1 MSSSALFF
9 LFVSLSLFCFSTSHL
24 IHWSSLT
31 NTSVWKH
38 RRTTSW
44 CVYTFLPF
52 VRTTSWCVYTF
63 LPFVRTT
70 SWFVYTFLPFVRTTS
85 WCVDLSP
92 LCQNNLM
99 VCVHLSHV
107 GQNNLMV
114 CVHRSHVGQNNLKV
128 CVHRSYVGQNN
139 LSHVGHNNLM
149 VCGHRTPF
157 LGGSEQPYGVWTRP
171 AHVGQNNIMVCAHLS
186 HVGQNNVMVFCI
198 PVPSS
203 FGEYASFA
211 LYQWQISTF
220 RASQKFDSLGN
231 VKGRESAES
240 CGDQSDSKTVCPVLG

>member
-1 MSSSALFF
+1 MSSSTLFL

-31 NTSVWKH
+31 NTFVWKH
-38 RRTTSW
+38 R
-44 CVYTFLPF
+44 
-52 VRTTSWCVYTF
+52 
-63 LPFVRTT
+63 RTT
-70 SWFVYTFLPFVRTTS
+70 SWFVYTFLPCVRTTS

-114 CVHRSHVGQNNLKV
+114 CVHRSHVGQNNL
-128 CVHRSYVGQNN
+128 
-139 LSHVGHNNLM
+139 SHVGHNNLM

-171 AHVGQNNIMVCAHLS
+171 AHVGQNNILVCAHLS

-231 VKGRESAES
+231 VKRRESAES
-240 CGDQSDSKTVCPVLG
+240 CGDQSESKTVCPVLG